1 MYNFLKTTVLG
12 GVLFLVPV
20 VVLIAIL
27 EKALGVAKKVVVP
40 LNDALFQGTVH
51 HAYCPSSEIL

>member
-27 EKALGVAKKVVVP
+27 EKALGVRQ
-40 LNDALFQGTVH
+40 NGGR
-51 HAYCPSSEIL
+51 SSE

>member
-27 EKALGVAKKVVVP
+27 EKALSRQKG
-40 LNDALFQGTVH
+40 GR
-51 HAYCPSSEIL
+51 SIE